1 MKVVVTGGTGF
12 IGERLVKKLAE
23 RGDQVT
29 VLSRRAGKSEYATQV
44 VWTPTTAGEWLSEI
58 EHADAVV
65 HLAGAGILDKR
76 WTEEHLRIC
85 RESRVVP
92 TGLIAEKLRERTGA
106 SIFVSASAVGYYG
119 YRHDD
124 ALCEESAPPGEDV
137 IAQLCAEWEAACAPA
152 ESAAGV
158 RVVRARIGI
167 VIGLEGGALEQM
179 LPLFRLGLGGPL
191 GSGKQML
198 AWIHVDDA
206 VDALVFALDSPALV
220 GPVNVTAPE
229 PVTMGVFANDL
240 GRALSRPAFLRVPE
254 FAMRIAM
261 GKSADVVLTGQNARP
276 TKLLAAGFEFHHADL
291 PAALRDVLSQ
301 PRR

>member
-1 MKVVVTGGTGF
+1 MRVIVTGGTGF

-23 RGDQVT
+23 RGDHVT
-29 VLSRRAGKSEYATQV
+29 VLSRRAGKSEHATHV
-44 VWTPTTAGEWLSEI
+44 VWTPTEAGAWLSEI
-58 EHADAVV
+58 EGADAIV

-76 WTEEHLRIC
+76 WNEEHLRIC

-92 TGLIAEKLRERTGA
+92 TGLIAEKLRERSGA

-119 YRHDD
+119 YRRDD
-124 ALCEESAPPGEDV
+124 APCEESAPPGDDV

-152 ESAAGV
+152 ESAGGV

-167 VIGLEGGALEQM
+167 VLGLEGGALAQM

-191 GSGKQML
+191 GSGTQML

-206 VDALVFALDSPALV
+206 VDALVFALDTPALV

-229 PVTMGVFANDL
+229 PVTMGVFAKEL
-240 GRALSRPAFLRVPE
+240 GGAVSRPAFLRVPE
-254 FAMRIAM
+254 FAMRVAM
-261 GKSADVVLTGQNARP
+261 GQSADVVLTGQNARP
-276 TKLLAAGFEFHHADL
+276 TKLLDAGFAFRHPEL
-291 PAALRDVLSQ
+291 PAALRDVLS
-301 PRR
+301 RS